1 MLRIFWKGWK
11 MDKAQVIDF
20 LKGYKRALIDSKR
33 IVNLLNHSLKE
44 KGNESMIKDLRKK
57 LGVLEVKK
65 SEIVCCIDQLTDGYY
80 KLILTEH
87 YICGVTFEAI
97 AENIHFSTRH
107 VRRLHDQAIMKL
119 LNEKGEKG
127 DFLSPL

>member
-1 MLRIFWKGWK
+1 

-33 IVNLLNHSLKE
+33 IVNLFNHSLKE

-57 LGVLEVKK
+57 LSTLEVKK
-65 SEIVCCIDQLTDGYY
+65 GEIVRCIDQLTDGYH

-107 VRRLHDQAIMKL
+107 VRRLHDQAIKKL
-119 LNEKGEKG
+119 LDKKG
-127 DFLSPL
+127 

>member
-1 MLRIFWKGWK
+1 
-11 MDKAQVIDF
+11 MDKARVIDF

-44 KGNESMIKDLRKK
+44 KGNEFMIKDLRKK
-57 LGVLEVKK
+57 LSTLEVKK
-65 SEIVCCIDQLTDGYY
+65 GEIVRCIDQLTDGYH

-87 YICGVTFEAI
+87 YICGVTFETI
-97 AENIHFSTRH
+97 AENIHFSARH

-119 LNEKGEKG
+119 LNEKGKKGEKG